1 MRASHGFSD
10 GSLRQAHLTTVI
22 APMMRSRR
30 ISRWPIFEVRPST
43 CFPPL
48 ECCFGTK
55 PSQAAKSRPFRNVVM
70 VGAKASIA
78 IAVTGPNPGMDI
90 SRAVLSD
97 RFASDLSVFS
107 KLAIREER
115 ASICSS

>member
-1 MRASHGFSD
+1 MISN
-10 GSLRQAHLTTVI
+10 
-22 APMMRSRR
+22 RR

-48 ECCFGTK
+48 ECCLGTN
-55 PSQAAKSRPFRNVVM
+55 PSQAAKSRAFRNVVM

-78 IAVTGPNPGMDI
+78 MAVIGPIPGMDT
-90 SRAVLSD
+90 SRAEVSE

-107 KLAIREER
+107 KLAIREESI
-115 ASICSS
+115 SICSR